1 MNKRWAVAGAVA
13 TIVSVGAGT
22 TAGADPKGEPEVW
35 DCPGGTTMIITA
47 GRNGWIDGV
56 KYQAVQFTIDSP
68 EFSAVKVWGGGKDL
82 ANPDAITCTQTFP
95 GGTATVTAVP
105 A

>member
-1 MNKRWAVAGAVA
+1 MGGSWRRGDDRQRR
-13 TIVSVGAGT
+13 SGRHGR
-22 TAGADPKGEPEVW
+22 GGPPEKGEPEIW

-82 ANPDAITCTQTFP
+82 ANPDAIASTQTFP
-95 GGTATVTAVP
+95 GGSATVTAVP